1 MAARKLETME
11 DNRKQYIVIKFGNEQ
26 YGIDLRYVDNIVRLQ
41 KITRVPKAQP
51 YFKGVINLRGEV
63 VPVMSLR
70 LKMGLENDTFTNS
83 SRIIIL
89 KLEQQ
94 EVLGIMVDEVKE
106 VVTLGTDEI
115 DRVTHNPK
123 DVKSTFINGV
133 GKNGEDLISLFD
145 INSVIEEKENS

>member
-1 MAARKLETME
+1 MAAKLEVME
-11 DNRKQYIVIKFGNEQ
+11 DDRKQYIVITFGNEQ
-26 YGIDLRYVDNIVRLQ
+26 YGIDISYVDNIVRMQ

-70 LKMGLENDTFTNS
+70 LKMGLEDDVFTNT

-94 EVLGIMVDEVKE
+94 EVLGIIVDEVKE

-115 DRVTHNPK
+115 DNVKHNPK
-123 DVKSTFINGV
+123 DVKSTFINGI